1 MTLLLGKSGCSA
13 NKRRATLGCHRMLL
27 RRPLSMLC
35 TPELRLLSAEGGDF
49 RFSSRPH
56 TGLAAAAT
64 STLSVLGNASAA
76 LAAAGSILY
85 RRA

>member
-27 RRPLSMLC
+27 RRPLSMLS

-49 RFSSRPH
+49 RFSSHPH
-56 TGLAAAAT
+56 RLAAAAT
-64 STLSVLGNASAA
+64 STLSVLGTAGAA